1 MYHRQNYMLLG
12 QGGPRQLLQEQQ
24 PVGGACQCE
33 CPSTEQHGVN
43 PGWIALALFLGILA
57 GCLSMLL
64 VQCRRRRRE
73 LRYMDKAGNTATR
86 QSLVMMQA
94 LPAAG
99 PAASAGRHQQL
110 GALPALPPS
119 APASVAGSARTAA
132 AGAGPNQKYYSPLNS
147 NKGHGSVVAAL
158 SELRTSLHYGS
169 DNGGDTH
176 SVAASDQHAPRDK
189 GAAAPSQL
197 GGAAGDSQRPREFSQ
212 HGMRGQA
219 QQQQHSSGHGGA
231 AGAAWGAPA
240 QAQAAP
246 CAGQQRHSEPEAMLQ
261 GSVVYGAVGAMLPQE
276 VSSSML
282 SADGQPLLAEDSSP
296 LPTSHAAAPQPSK
309 HHAAGAAVAPSPRQQ
324 AQLMS
329 SPVKGAAA
337 AGSSPGVAS
346 TTTAGSAKSPAGATD
361 IEDEYDESDLDED
374 WKALLGG
381 VDARLKL
388 QGARPLNARERAIAI
403 KKLLVATGTRGVEF
417 ALNST
422 LQEVLRFR
430 QIHGDAQ

>member
-1 MYHRQNYMLLG
+1 
-12 QGGPRQLLQEQQ
+12 
-24 PVGGACQCE
+24 
-33 CPSTEQHGVN
+33 
-43 PGWIALALFLGILA
+43 
-57 GCLSMLL
+57 
-64 VQCRRRRRE
+64 
-73 LRYMDKAGNTATR
+73 
-86 QSLVMMQA
+86 
-94 LPAAG
+94 
-99 PAASAGRHQQL
+99 
-110 GALPALPPS
+110 
-119 APASVAGSARTAA
+119 
-132 AGAGPNQKYYSPLNS
+132 
-147 NKGHGSVVAAL
+147 
-158 SELRTSLHYGS
+158 
-169 DNGGDTH
+169 
-176 SVAASDQHAPRDK
+176 
-189 GAAAPSQL
+189 
-197 GGAAGDSQRPREFSQ
+197 
-212 HGMRGQA
+212 
-219 QQQQHSSGHGGA
+219 
-231 AGAAWGAPA
+231 
-240 QAQAAP
+240 
-246 CAGQQRHSEPEAMLQ
+246 
-261 GSVVYGAVGAMLPQE
+261 MLPQE

-296 LPTSHAAAPQPSK
+296 LPTFHAAAPQPSK

-361 IEDEYDESDLDED
+361 IEDEYEESDLDED

-388 QGARPLNARERAIAI
+388 QGARPMNARERAIAI